1 MNRFNFGNVVTNA
14 MQIGST
20 GMFTAARSLGNAA
33 NALNNLSP
41 IERKQYSEM
50 EADKIR
56 TSVKE
61 YNKQKEFEEMESLIE
76 NTPQSKE
83 LNDYVNSNYKYIQ
96 NRINGKFAKGGTF
109 VKKEGD
115 DNADV

>member
-1 MNRFNFGNVVTNA
+1 MNRYNFGNVVTNA

-20 GMFTAARSLGNAA
+20 GTFTAARSLGNAA

-41 IERKQYSEM
+41 KERKEYSEM

-56 TSVKE
+56 SAVKE
-61 YNKQKEFEEMESLIE
+61 YNEQKEFERMESLIE
-76 NTPQSKE
+76 GTPQSKE
-83 LNDYVNSNYKYIQ
+83 LNDYVNSTYKYIQ

-109 VKKEGD
+109 VKKEGGN
-115 DNADV
+115 NADV